1 MLSVE
6 SMGFII
12 QDVGLFDTGT
22 PWPAV
27 YSSAV
32 VEGPK
37 SSAVTITAPA
47 ANCIGAYFSILSLE
61 GMSHSRLSTTR
72 MSNCLNQRFVMSL
85 ADVAFHHSH

>member
-37 SSAVTITAPA
+37 SSAVTITVPA
-47 ANCIGAYFSILSLE
+47 ANCIGAYFSILSLG
-61 GMSHSRLSTTR
+61 GMSHSRLCTTR
-72 MSNCLNQRFVMSL
+72 MSNCLNEGFVMSL
-85 ADVAFHHSH
+85 ADLAFHHSH